1 MASSRSTDVVI
12 DHPLEEYND
21 DLELRL
27 NQISKI
33 FDIQS
38 FINEPRGK
46 QQIINYYSHGKF
58 FDKLGQSAGKYFFH
72 HGISY
77 DGKDKKEDFK
87 EQARIVERYI
97 HDIDAKKVLELGCGL
112 GANISFLALRNP
124 RVMFDGVD
132 LSLKPLKR
140 FTKIPNAHFQLGD
153 YHDLSALEDN
163 AYDIAFV
170 VEAFCYS
177 TNKLQVL
184 REVKKKLRR
193 DGLFIIIDVYQR
205 DRVAP
210 LSPSEELMLKL
221 IEMSWSL
228 DKFECVKDVE
238 SYMQEDYSITITKDL
253 TRYILPSATRVAHY
267 NRYYFAHPTYA
278 RAINKLLSSDAAKSF
293 IESYLV
299 PISLRRQIAC
309 YYIHV
314 LKNDKLSMLNDEFA
328 SLQAGIGS
336 FNLPEFRVRNVLR

>member
-1 MASSRSTDVVI
+1 MASSHSTNAVI
-12 DHPLEEYND
+12 DHALEGYND

-27 NQISKI
+27 NQIGKI

-38 FINEPRGK
+38 IINEPRGK
-46 QQIINYYSHGKF
+46 QQIINYYANSKF

-97 HDIDAKKVLELGCGL
+97 HDIEAKKVLELGCGP
-112 GANISFLALRNP
+112 GANISFLARRNP

-132 LSLKPLKR
+132 LSLKPLDR
-140 FTKIPNAHFQLGD
+140 FTKIPNTHFQLGD

-163 AYDIAFV
+163 AYDIAFI
-170 VEAFCYS
+170 VEALCYS
-177 TNKLQVL
+177 TNKWQVL
-184 REVKKKLRR
+184 REVKKKLKRN
-193 DGLFIIIDVYQR
+193 GLFIIIDVYQR
-205 DRVAP
+205 GRVAP
-210 LSPSEELMLKL
+210 LSPSEETMLKL

-228 DKFECVKDVE
+228 EKFECVKDVE
-238 SYMQEDYSITITKDL
+238 SYMQKDYSIALAKDFTL
-253 TRYILPSATRVAHY
+253 YILPSAIRVARY

-278 RAINKLLSSDAAKSF
+278 KAINKLLSSDAAKSF

-314 LKNDKLSMLNDEFA
+314 LKNDK
-328 SLQAGIGS
+328 
-336 FNLPEFRVRNVLR
+336 